1 MVQSANLKEAK
12 ERGGR
17 LSYPTRV
24 KLTKALSVFILIAC
38 ASCVYPFFASF
49 KSNVATFG
57 GPVLMGDVISETD
70 VPKETLDK
78 IIVAYLPANSSI
90 TLTKKYLYNLLKKR
104 VGIIDVEIDDIP
116 VVIEAM
122 SGNEMSNEEKKN
134 EISEDTINEVVL
146 KELHTHYPDGTTFN
160 LKSQTGK
167 VIDHDSYSIT
177 VYATTKSSPFVR
189 VTLQKGGRIVGYVT
203 LQYNAILLR
212 KVAIA
217 NRRIEKGEIIGI
229 NDVRYEEVNI
239 YSLTK
244 IPTLEE
250 DLPMM
255 ANKVFSKDEVIDMK
269 YLSEVPPVIKGQ
281 IIKAYSNIGGI
292 SVSILAQALEN
303 GYIGNVIRIK
313 NQDNGSIING
323 TVEEDGTIKVFEG
336 K

>member
-1 MVQSANLKEAK
+1 VVQSTNLKEAK

-24 KLTKALSVFILIAC
+24 NLAKALSVFILIGC
-38 ASCVYPFFASF
+38 VSCVYPFFASF
-49 KSNVATFG
+49 KSNVSTFG

-116 VVIEAM
+116 VVIEAK
-122 SGNEMSNEEKKN
+122 SENEMLNEEKRN
-134 EISEDTINEVVL
+134 EISEDTISDVVL
-146 KELHTHYPDGTTFN
+146 KELYTHYPDDTTFN

-229 NDVRYEEVNI
+229 NDVKYEEVNI
-239 YSLTK
+239 YSFTK

-269 YLSEVPPVIKGQ
+269 YLSEVPPIIKGQ
-281 IIKAYSNIGGI
+281 IIKAYSNIEGI

-303 GYIGNVIRIK
+303 GYVGNVIRIK
-313 NQDNGSIING
+313 NLDNGSIING
-323 TVEEDGTIKVFEG
+323 TVEKDGTIKVFEG